1 MWQLMLGLPP
11 PAGRMKGPSDLGRSR
26 LKDGLVSLAD
36 VLPTGQPRPIPKAGR
51 REHLVVLLALVS
63 GSVDA
68 IGFVG
73 LGGAFTSVMTGN
85 LVLTGVSVAHGDW
98 ELLLRVAAAI
108 VAYVV
113 GCGIAARVA
122 RDLRPVPGEP
132 SHGVHWPSAVT
143 RTLLVEFSL
152 LAIFSIAWWVTSSDP
167 GTAAMLAMLA
177 VNAAALGM
185 QSAAVQR
192 FGVTGL
198 STTYLTGTLTTLVIR
213 VAHREPLGEL
223 GLNAQLIAA
232 LVAGGAGGAALAL
245 YAAPLAPVLPLLS
258 LLAVLAGGRR
268 LHGAQA

>member
-1 MWQLMLGLPP
+1 
-11 PAGRMKGPSDLGRSR
+11 
-26 LKDGLVSLAD
+26 VSQAD
-36 VLPTGQPRPIPKAGR
+36 VQSVPAPRPVPSLGR
-51 REHLVVLLALVS
+51 REHLVVLLALIS

-113 GCGIAARVA
+113 GCGIGARVA
-122 RDLRPVPGEP
+122 RDVRPVPGEP
-132 SHGVHWPSAVT
+132 SHGGHWPSAVT

-152 LAIFSIAWWVTSSDP
+152 LAVFSISWWVTSGEP
-167 GTAAMLAMLA
+167 GTAAKLAMLA

-213 VAHREPLGEL
+213 VAHGEPLGEL
-223 GLNAQLIAA
+223 RLNAQLITA

-245 YAAPLAPVLPLLS
+245 YAAPLAPGIPRPVPLLS
-258 LLAVLAGGRR
+258 LIAGVINNEDSS
-268 LHGAQA
+268 